1 MARNGHIYG
10 FFISGCAQMGGGRI
24 LEGTDR
30 KVEPDMAHRSNLG
43 SITITCILSIIP
55 MYIRIK
61 WESSLDT

>member
-1 MARNGHIYG
+1 
-10 FFISGCAQMGGGRI
+10 MGGGRI
-24 LEGTDR
+24 LEGTDG
-30 KVEPDMAHRSNLG
+30 KVEPDMAHRFNLG